1 MKLPK
6 ELLAELPQPDSQG
19 LIRVTAAIK
28 VDPEGNASVVELND
42 QPVDDSSDKEES
54 DDHEPMPERDLPDL
68 SAAEDSF
75 YQP

>member
-1 MKLPK
+1 MKLPQ

-42 QPVDDSSDKEES
+42 HPVDDSSEKEG

-75 YQP
+75 YQQ